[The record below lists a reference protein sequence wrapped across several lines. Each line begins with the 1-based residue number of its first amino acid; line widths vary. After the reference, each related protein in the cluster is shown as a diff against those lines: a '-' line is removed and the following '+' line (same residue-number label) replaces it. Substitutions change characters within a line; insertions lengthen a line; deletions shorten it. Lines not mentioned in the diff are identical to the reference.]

1 VLRGA
6 LALALAAA
14 LLAPASASAGTFS
27 ESGGTITYTGDAT
40 DESLSG
46 YRVGDRLRF
55 NQFGVAGIGAQGPAC
70 QVIDI
75 TTVDCPLGVVNAV
88 ILNMDDGND
97 VASVASNVTV
107 PVFFN
112 GGNGNDG
119 LFGGGGI
126 DTFLGGPGNDNVVS
140 RDGRAEQ
147 QVDCGPGDDTAISDD
162 SDTRVSCE
170 HFEGDADRDG
180 VSVPADCVDSN
191 PAIHPGA
198 VDIPNDGIDQDCSG
212 ADADDLD
219 RDKDGSPRPQDCNDA
234 NPAVHPGA
242 REQRGNGIDENC
254 DGIVEPLPPIPGSI
268 AILWAAAGSGTRNLR
283 LVARQFPA
291 RTVIRVSCRGG
302 GCFKGTK
309 RRTVRSRTKPVSLH
323 SILGSRV
330 LRRGARVTLRITL
343 SGRLGRVLVFRMA
356 TPGVPNVDFK
366 CQAPGERALDC

>member
-1 VLRGA
+1 VLRGTLV
-6 LALALAAA
+6 LALVAA
-14 LLAPASASAGTFS
+14 LLAPASASAAFFTA
-27 ESGGTITYTGDAT
+27 SGRTLIYNGDAN

-46 YRVGDRLRF
+46 YRVGESLRF
-55 NQFGVAGIGAQGPAC
+55 NQFGVGGIGEVDTAC
-70 QVIDI
+70 QVIDT
-75 TTVDCPLGVVNAV
+75 TTVDCPLGAVDLV
-88 ILNMDDGND
+88 ILNMEGGND

-112 GGNGNDG
+112 GGDGNDG

-126 DTFLGGPGNDNVVS
+126 DTFLGGPGNDDVVS

-147 QVDCGPGDDTAISDD
+147 QVDCGSGDDTAISDD
-162 SDTRVSCE
+162 SDTRISCE

-198 VDIPNDGIDQDCSG
+198 VDIPNNGIDEDCSG

-219 RDKDGSPRPQDCNDA
+219 RDKDGSLRPQDCDDA
-234 NPAVHPGA
+234 DPAVHPGA
-242 REQRGNGIDENC
+242 RERRGNGIDENC

-268 AILWAAAGSGTRNLR
+268 ANLWTAAGSGTRNLR

-291 RTVIRVSCRGG
+291 RTVIRVSCRGA

-309 RRTVRSRTKPVSLH
+309 RRTVRSRTKPVNLH
-323 SILGSRV
+323 AILGARV
-330 LRRGARVTLRITL
+330 LRRAASVTLRITL
-343 SGRLGRVLVFRMA
+343 SGRLGRVLIFRMA